1 MVDFFS
7 FHFAVNCMNRK
18 LLFLL
23 LFLMNISIV
32 VYYYLESKVLSVK
45 DWIIIGTW
53 LIILSQINKNAK

>member
-1 MVDFFS
+1 MIFQLPFCS
-7 FHFAVNCMNRK
+7 EFMNRK
-18 LLFLL
+18 LLFFT
-23 LFLMNISIV
+23 LFFMNISIV

>member
-1 MVDFFS
+1 
-7 FHFAVNCMNRK
+7 MNRK
-18 LLFLL
+18 LLFFA
-23 LFLMNISIV
+23 LFFMNVSIV

>member
-1 MVDFFS
+1 
-7 FHFAVNCMNRK
+7 MNRK
-18 LLFLL
+18 LLFFT

-53 LIILSQINKNAK
+53 LIILNQINKNAK